1 MTPWRPAPGTPY
13 HRMARTDA
21 HRWWLPPA
29 ATAAVAAGTAA
40 AVGVL
45 LSVRSL
51 VGLLTG
57 RSSGPADEPDFG
69 PIGET
74 ALLLLVVAAA
84 LPVVLVVARSWQQ
97 RPAGTLTSVEGRV
110 RWRWLTACLLIAV
123 PAVWFMLA
131 GFSQL
136 LDLTGEP
143 TAAPAAWVGWPKFAA
158 SLSML
163 LLLVPLQTAAEEYVF
178 RGWLLQAVGAFVH
191 RPWLAIGPQAVL
203 FATAHGWGTPWG
215 FLDLL
220 TMGLVCGWLT
230 VRTGGLEAAVALH
243 LVNNLI
249 AYGGV
254 AALGLLGSAG
264 TAADAPWQ
272 LCAVSVLALAGYA
285 LAVRWQADRRGIA
298 ARTRPAGSKP
308 AGSQPA
314 GSQPAPRS
322 RPAGWRGA
330 EEAGAAG

>member
-1 MTPWRPAPGTPY
+1 
-13 HRMARTDA
+13 MARTDA

-29 ATAAVAAGTAA
+29 ATAAVVAGTAA
-40 AVGVL
+40 AVGAL
-45 LSVRSL
+45 LSVRT
-51 VGLLTG
+51 VIGLLTG
-57 RSSGPADEPDFG
+57 RSSGPDDEPDFG

-97 RPAGTLTSVEGRV
+97 RPAGTLASVEGRV

-131 GFSQL
+131 GFSRL
-136 LDLTGEP
+136 LDLTGQP
-143 TAAPAAWVGWPKFAA
+143 TAGTAAPAAWVGWPRFVA

-178 RGWLLQAVGAFVH
+178 RGWLLQAVGAFVR

-285 LAVRWQADRRGIA
+285 LAVRWQADRHGIA
-298 ARTRPAGSKP
+298 ARTRPAVSM
-308 AGSQPA
+308 PA
-314 GSQPAPRS
+314 GSQPAPTSRPAGSQPAPTS
-322 RPAGWRGA
+322 RPAGWRGPT
-330 EEAGAAG
+330 AGGGAG